1 MFDVFKGR
9 MTAHGEAWIQY
20 LGRLAT
26 IVSRLMLKQMER
38 TPPTLWTS
46 SACKEC
52 VDVWF
57 SMLPQYIS
65 ALATRTGNE
74 TNDQA
79 VARCINESPDSYR
92 ALHTAMTQDVQP
104 LLPAKRGC
112 QDNKLPLT
120 RLRGHDSSL
129 ATGVARNVGA
139 GHQFQFPL
147 PTTQQAIIGSALS
160 RINTISA
167 PPLAPAS
174 GSNYSSRVVGDLCAD
189 Q

>member
-92 ALHTAMTQDVQP
+92 A
-104 LLPAKRGC
+104 PAHCHDAGC
-112 QDNKLPLT
+112 AAPCFPPSA
-120 RLRGHDSSL
+120 G
-129 ATGVARNVGA
+129 AR
-139 GHQFQFPL
+139 
-147 PTTQQAIIGSALS
+147 TT
-160 RINTISA
+160 
-167 PPLAPAS
+167 
-174 GSNYSSRVVGDLCAD
+174 SSR
-189 Q
+189 